1 MTPQPHAVLLP
12 LYLELYDQAVPHA
25 RKPLEEFSRQVGAG
39 LAVRGLHVTTAPL
52 CRTAGEVAAAL
63 ATPAAAPA
71 DCIVTLHVSYSP
83 SLAAAVLLARSPLP
97 VVICDTTMDFDF
109 APGVAVERIMYNHGI
124 HGVQD
129 LASVLRRMGK
139 PFAIAA
145 GHVEQSPVLART
157 ADLVRAA
164 QASRRMACMKA
175 LRVGAPF
182 EGMGDF
188 APGDEVLRRVLG
200 IQIDQIDPAD
210 LADSAGRLTPAEI
223 DAEMAR
229 DRQDFT
235 VTAGEDV
242 HRRSVRVGLA
252 LRRRLDEGGYGAFSM
267 NFQAFNS
274 PEEPINTPPFLE
286 CCRAMARGVGYAGE
300 GDVLTACLVGAL
312 GGSLGP
318 ATFTE
323 IFCPDW
329 RGGSLLLSHMGE
341 VNPLLADGKCLLC
354 EKPFPFAGALNPA
367 VPACAL
373 RPGQAVLVN
382 LAPGPADTFGV
393 LATAVDVLSE
403 TPPGAPPADATPL
416 REQVRGWIRPDRPV
430 AEFLEEYSRH
440 GGTHHSALVM
450 GDCMEAVR
458 AFAMFAGLE
467 FRRV

>member
-12 LYLELYDQAVPHA
+12 LYLELYDQAIPHA
-25 RKPLEEFSRQVGAG
+25 RKPLEQFSRQVADG
-39 LAVRGLHVTTAPL
+39 LAALGLHVTAGPL
-52 CRTAGEVAAAL
+52 CRTPGEVAAAL
-63 ATPAAAPA
+63 ADPEAAGA

-83 SLAAAVLLARSPLP
+83 SLAAAGLLARSPLP

-109 APGVAVERIMYNHGI
+109 GPGVAAERIMYNHGI

-145 GHVEQSPVLART
+145 GHVEHSPVLART

-164 QASRRMACMKA
+164 QAARRLAGMKV
-175 LRVGAPF
+175 LRVGAAF

-188 APGDEVLRRVLG
+188 APGDDVLARVLG
-200 IQIDQIDPAD
+200 MRIDQIAPED
-210 LADSAGRLTPAEI
+210 LAGAAGRLTPAEI

-229 DRQDFT
+229 DRQEFT
-235 VTAGEDV
+235 VTAGQEV

-267 NFQAFNS
+267 NFQAFSS

-286 CCRAMARGVGYAGE
+286 ACRAMARGIGYAGE

-312 GGSLGP
+312 AGTLGLT
-318 ATFTE
+318 TFTE

-329 RGGSLLLSHMGE
+329 SGGSLLLSHMGE
-341 VNPLLADGKCLLC
+341 VNPQLADGKCLLC

-373 RPGQAVLVN
+373 RPGPAVLVN
-382 LAPGPADTFGV
+382 LAPGPGDTYGV
-393 LATAVDVLSE
+393 LASAVDVLPE
-403 TPPGAPPADATPL
+403 TPSSAPGADSVSL
-416 REQVRGWIRPDRPV
+416 REQIRGWIRPDRPV

-450 GDCMEAVR
+450 GGSMEAVE
-458 AFAMFAGLE
+458 AFALFAGLE
-467 FRRV
+467 YRRV